1 MDNAVPNVPVP
12 EPPAA
17 TATQDVEMKIAPP
30 APPAAAPASI
40 GAILRADLIQPS
52 HHIKI
57 GAIRPGK
64 SNNRLVDLNRL
75 DMKSPDGKSFKIYIQ
90 FTGPT
95 KFQDWAVDVN
105 PQYGSTYLKFNVRD
119 NDEAAGMD
127 RLETAI
133 QDKGVTDRNEYWP
146 GKNYSPE
153 LVRNN
158 RTPLIGEPKLK
169 DDSNPEGGY
178 WPRKMSVKVPLR
190 DDGSLDP
197 RAVTDE
203 DGKCVDLNE
212 VPGRYWK
219 KIIISV
225 DFHYFKGKKG
235 EWGTSKKLVK
245 MQLCNQQPQGQSEG
259 SGSASRVPDLAFLD

>member
-1 MDNAVPNVPVP
+1 
-12 EPPAA
+12 
-17 TATQDVEMKIAPP
+17 MKIAPP
-30 APPAAAPASI
+30 VPSVVVPVTKPVGSVI
-40 GAILRADLIQPS
+40 RADQLDPS
-52 HHIKI
+52 SQIRI

-64 SNNRLVDLNRL
+64 SNNRLVDLNRA

-90 FTGPT
+90 FSGSPT

-105 PQYGSTYLKFNVRD
+105 PQYAATYLKFNVRD
-119 NDEAAGMD
+119 DAEAAGMD
-127 RLETAI
+127 RLEQAI
-133 QDKGVTDRNEYWP
+133 LEKGVLDRNEYWP

-153 LVRNN
+153 LVSNN

-169 DDSNPEGGY
+169 DESNPAGGH
-178 WPRKMSVKVPLR
+178 WPRKMSVKVQTR
-190 DDGSLDP
+190 DDGSVDP
-197 RAVTDE
+197 RVVIDE
-203 DGKCVDLNE
+203 DGKPVDLHD

-245 MQLCNQQPQGQSEG
+245 IQMCNEQPQGQAS
-259 SGSASRVPDLAFLD
+259 SGSSGVNLDFLD